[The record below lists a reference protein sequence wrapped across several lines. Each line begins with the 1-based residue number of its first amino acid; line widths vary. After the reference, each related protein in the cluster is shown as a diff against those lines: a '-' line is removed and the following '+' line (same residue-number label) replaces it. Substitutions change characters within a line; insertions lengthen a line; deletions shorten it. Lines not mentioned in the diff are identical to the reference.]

1 MKIKMH
7 KEIQTNVGFED
18 GGGGGGMEVSGVT
31 CGVPHGEAG
40 STRSGVLHPDLEGG
54 SSPFSSASS
63 SSLQIDSRSQNSLH
77 LCCPKAGLAQNVV

>member
-1 MKIKMH
+1 
-7 KEIQTNVGFED
+7 
-18 GGGGGGMEVSGVT
+18 MEVSGVT

-54 SSPFSSASS
+54 CSPFSSASS
-63 SSLQIDSRSQNSLH
+63 ASPQIESKSQNSFH